1 MGRMSISGRVVAGP
15 VFGAFAFGLAAL
27 AALAATLVA
36 PVSASAQA
44 ARDLTV
50 VTRPERPG
58 PRPEAGGGS
67 GGGGSGVS
75 GPVTVSLVPSGSPVI
90 RIGDPIRFKVVS
102 THAGFGHVY
111 VMSASGRVQ
120 LWAENLRL
128 QAGVPVDLPRRGLA
142 IVAAPPAG
150 DETVL
155 FVATR
160 KRFQGFL
167 GGSTTANPAE
177 LQITR
182 DSLLPTLQDKLGV
195 FPREHWGFAQLVIRV
210 TE

>member
-1 MGRMSISGRVVAGP
+1 MGRMSISGRAVAGSA
-15 VFGAFAFGLAAL
+15 FGALAFGLAAL
-27 AALAATLVA
+27 AAAVVA
-36 PVSASAQA
+36 PGAASAQA

-50 VTRPERPG
+50 VTKPERPG
-58 PRPEAGGGS
+58 PRPEA

-182 DSLLPTLQDKLGV
+182 DSLLPTLQGKLGV

>member
-1 MGRMSISGRVVAGP
+1 MGRMSISGRVAAGP
-15 VFGAFAFGLAAL
+15 AFGAFAFAAL
-27 AALAATLVA
+27 ALAATLVA

-50 VTRPERPG
+50 VTKPERPR
-58 PRPEAGGGS
+58 PRPEA

-111 VMSASGRVQ
+111 AMSASGRVQ

-182 DSLLPTLQDKLGV
+182 DSLLPTLQGKLGV

>member
-1 MGRMSISGRVVAGP
+1 MGRMSISGRVAAGP
-15 VFGAFAFGLAAL
+15 AFGVPAFGAFAFGL

-50 VTRPERPG
+50 VTKPERPR
-58 PRPEAGGGS
+58 PRPEA

-182 DSLLPTLQDKLGV
+182 DSLLPTLQGKLGV

>member
-1 MGRMSISGRVVAGP
+1 MGRMSIAGRVVAGP
-15 VFGAFAFGLAAL
+15 AFGAFAFGLAAL
-27 AALAATLVA
+27 TAVLVA
-36 PVSASAQA
+36 PVAASAQA

-58 PRPEAGGGS
+58 PRPEA

-182 DSLLPTLQDKLGV
+182 DSLLPTLQGKLGV